1 MDHIAEMIA
10 GDADTHQQRIAV
22 AMSNL
27 GAQTGFM
34 EVIDEGLEFAD
45 SLSEF
50 WPRYNKRSQFQP
62 HRK

>member
-45 SLSEF
+45 SLGEF
-50 WPRYNKRSQFQP
+50 
-62 HRK
+62 